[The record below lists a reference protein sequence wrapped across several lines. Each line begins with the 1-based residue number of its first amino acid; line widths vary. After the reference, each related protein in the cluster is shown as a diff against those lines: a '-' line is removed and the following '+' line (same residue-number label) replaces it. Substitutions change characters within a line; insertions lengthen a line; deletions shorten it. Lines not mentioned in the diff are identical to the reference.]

1 MKQKIFTF
9 LFIAVTA
16 GLAACNK
23 NNDNQPDIRAYDE
36 QQIQTYLSANDL
48 TGFSTDTTK
57 DGTGTTGIHY
67 KIISQGTGDTLKYS
81 DRISLVY
88 TVKTMD
94 GKYASVDT
102 ITNHF
107 VDFLGHLTND
117 NLPRG
122 VELAI
127 HNLLKYKGSNMR
139 IMIPSRLAYGVNGYG
154 SGSITNVNSRIAGNQ
169 SLDYYVHVIGD
180 QDAYDD
186 QVIKNYMTANSLS
199 GYLKDF
205 AFIDSLGNQVK
216 KYYYYKTVTPGTG
229 VIGDIKEFSK
239 ITTTYTGNLL
249 NGVSF
254 DASSQTTATTLS
266 PYSLI
271 IGVQHALESHA
282 AKGTSISLLIP
293 SAIGYGDAV
302 QGTIP
307 SNSVLRFEFQITDV
321 TQP

>member
-23 NNDNQPDIRAYDE
+23 NNDNQLDIRAYDE
-36 QQIQTYLSANDL
+36 QQIQTYLSANGL

-94 GKYASVDT
+94 GKYSSIDT
-102 ITNHF
+102 ISNHF
-107 VDFLGHLTND
+107 VDYLGHLTND

-127 HNLLKYKGSNMR
+127 HNLLRYKGSNMR

-154 SGSITNVNSRIAGNQ
+154 SGSITNVNTRIAGNQ
-169 SLDYYVHVIGD
+169 SLDYYVHVIGN
-180 QDAYDD
+180 QDEYDD
-186 QVIKNYMTANSLS
+186 KVIKNYLTNNNLS
-199 GYLKDF
+199 GYTKDF
-205 AFIDSLGNQVK
+205 ATIDSLGKQVK
-216 KYYYYKTVTPGTG
+216 KYYYYKITTPGTG
-229 VIGDIKEFSK
+229 TVGEISEFSNV
-239 ITTTYTGNLL
+239 TNTYTGTLV
-249 NGVSF
+249 NGTVF
-254 DASSQTTATTLS
+254 EDKTTASADKPFVYSGVYGLRDGIQKHGSAGASLS
-266 PYSLI
+266 FIFPSSL
-271 IGVQHALESHA
+271 AY
-282 AKGTSISLLIP
+282 GTSVQNVIP
-293 SAIGYGDAV
+293 A
-302 QGTIP
+302 
-307 SNSVLRFEFQITDV
+307 NSILRFDYRITTV